1 MITVKRKGT
10 GMKIGLQIKTTATQE
25 DIAVEK
31 EKLNRFLRK
40 LKSRNKLVASREDIS
55 RLFIRSSSFFEL

>member
-1 MITVKRKGT
+1 
-10 GMKIGLQIKTTATQE
+10 MKIGLQIKTTATQE

-55 RLFIRSSSFFEL
+55 RLFIRSSSFF